1 MRFNNTW
8 VGYDLPYD
16 VIEAHPDVRDVRSKG
31 VKKRVDVLE
40 HHLTLGHFES
50 VDLDELASFI
60 AASEQE
66 AGRPLAEATFAFD
79 GGGSIKREEGAYVY
93 LSPADDGARE
103 AVFLKKRLASGFAPY
118 DAEKNAKDLHVSV
131 GGPDP
136 FGARKPKERRLTAP
150 LSVAARLVCVGND
163 GKGFRK
169 FAWDSAAKAFTE
181 IPCPQPPK
189 KKASDVRGQ
198 MPDVR
203 PASAASR
210 APKHDPI
217 PTRKIIL
224 FPKIQPDTAAAVFLL
239 RKYGEALFPGAA
251 SAEIEFMAA
260 LPPGTSAEEWEK
272 EGVLLID
279 HGKSR
284 FDHHTDEH
292 GRRKECA
299 SSLVARDLGVADR
312 PELRKLLS
320 YAKRDDLE
328 GKGTISTDPLDR
340 AFGLSGLIMNL
351 NRVHAN
357 DPHAVLEFV
366 IALFEAHVYDEYQ
379 RSVVMPAEWKALKES
394 GRAKEMLVPHA
405 GAQLRVVGLESDN
418 VALPGF
424 LRAYA
429 KADVVVQRL
438 GSGHTN
444 VITRQQAGV
453 DLKEVAAALR
463 KEEASRKGVALDG
476 HDAAALRKPNHL
488 EGVEE
493 WFYDTAANTIQNGGV
508 RPIGVTPT
516 RIDLATMLAIVE
528 RQLKMAA
535 PVAAPA
541 SVARP
546 A

>member
-1 MRFNNTW
+1 MRFHNTW
-8 VGYDLPYD
+8 IGYDLPYD
-16 VIEAHPDVRDVRSKG
+16 AIEAHPDVRDVRSKG
-31 VKKRVDVLE
+31 VRKRVDVPE

-50 VDLDELASFI
+50 VELDDLAAFI
-60 AASEQE
+60 AECERE
-66 AGRPLAEATFAFD
+66 AGCPLAEATFVFD

-93 LSPADDGARE
+93 LSPSDDGARE

-169 FAWDSAAKAFTE
+169 FAWNPAAKAFME
-181 IPCPQPPK
+181 IPCPQAP
-189 KKASDVRGQ
+189 R
-198 MPDVR
+198 R
-203 PASAASR
+203 PAAQKAPGAVAVPGTSGRAAAPQPR
-210 APKHDPI
+210 APKHPPI
-217 PTRKIIL
+217 PTKKIIL

-239 RKYGEALFPGAA
+239 RKYGETLFPGAA
-251 SAEIEFMAA
+251 SAEVEFMAA
-260 LPPGTSAEEWEK
+260 LPPGKSAEEWEK

-312 PELRKLLS
+312 PELRKLLA
-320 YAKRDDLE
+320 YVKRDDLE
-328 GKGTISTDPLDR
+328 GKGTLSADPLDR

-366 IALFEAHVYDEYQ
+366 VALFEAHVYDEYQ

-394 GRAKEMLVPHA
+394 GRATEVLVPHA

-444 VITRQQAGV
+444 VITRQQTGV
-453 DLKEVAAALR
+453 DLQEVVAAIR

-528 RQLKMAA
+528 RQLRQT
-535 PVAAPA
+535 APA
-541 SVARP
+541 AQTE
-546 A
+546 